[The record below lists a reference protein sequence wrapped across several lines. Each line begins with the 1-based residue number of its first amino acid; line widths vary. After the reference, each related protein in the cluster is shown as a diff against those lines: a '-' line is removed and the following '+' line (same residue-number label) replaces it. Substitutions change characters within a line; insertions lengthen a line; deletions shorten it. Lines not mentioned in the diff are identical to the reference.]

1 VVPALLAALL
11 VNAVVGWQL
20 SREES
25 YWMAVVGLAAGA
37 LVFAVATTVAALRVL
52 RRLDYYYYSAF

>member
-1 VVPALLAALL
+1 
-11 VNAVVGWQL
+11 
-20 SREES
+20 
-25 YWMAVVGLAAGA
+25 MAVVGLAAGA